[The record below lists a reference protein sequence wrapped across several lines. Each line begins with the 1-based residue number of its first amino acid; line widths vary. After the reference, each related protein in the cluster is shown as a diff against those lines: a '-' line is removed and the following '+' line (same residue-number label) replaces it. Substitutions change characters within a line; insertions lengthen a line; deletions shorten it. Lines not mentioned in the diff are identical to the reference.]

1 MSQVQSALQQTLQE
15 IQNLKRVQKHLD
27 KINLELD
34 SANRELTVLAD
45 RLEKEYQDIKQLES
59 LSMKSLF
66 HKILGSKEE
75 QMEKE
80 RQEYLQAT
88 LKYNEF
94 KKSLEILE
102 FERTVLQKK
111 LVDVSLLQ
119 NKLKTLKKQRE
130 QELLNSGTGVS
141 QTLKRIHA
149 KLDKLEIRRKEFDD
163 AIVAGKKSSAII
175 DQMLHYLEKA
185 KNWGDWDM
193 MGKGR
198 MASYNKH
205 SAIDQAREASINA
218 KYHLD
223 RFQQELFDLGTRN
236 YNFNLQINNLQNFTD
251 IFFDNLISDWIMQ
264 QKIKNALANVYSVRD
279 KVDRIVHSLEI
290 DLEEITPI
298 LNDLQKEKESIILNS

>member
-1 MSQVQSALQQTLQE
+1 MSQVQHTLQQTLQE
-15 IQNLKRVQKHLD
+15 IQNLKRVQKHFD
-27 KINLELD
+27 KINLELE
-34 SANRELTVLAD
+34 SAYKELDLLAD
-45 RLEKEYQDIKQLES
+45 KLEKEYQDIKDLEN

-102 FERTVLQKK
+102 FERSVLEKK
-111 LVDVSLLQ
+111 LIDVSLLD

-130 QELLNSGTGVS
+130 QELLVSGTPIS
-141 QTLKRIHA
+141 QKLKKLHRD
-149 KLDKLEIRRKEFDD
+149 LDKLEVRRKEFND
-163 AIVAGKKSSAII
+163 AIVAGRKANEVI

-198 MASYNKH
+198 LASYNKH
-205 SAIDQAREASINA
+205 SAIDKARESSYNA
-218 KYHLD
+218 KYLLD
-223 RFQQELFDLGTRN
+223 RFQQELFDLGTPN
-236 YNFNLQINNLQNFTD
+236 YNFNIQLNKLQNFTD

-264 QKIKNALANVYSVRD
+264 QKIKNALANVYAVRD
-279 KVDRIVHSLEI
+279 KVHLIVQSLQLDME
-290 DLEEITPI
+290 DITPKLQAI
-298 LNDLQKEKESIILNS
+298 QKEKESIILHA

>member
-1 MSQVQSALQQTLQE
+1 MSQIQTTLQETLQE

-27 KINLELD
+27 KINKELENSYKELD
-34 SANRELTVLAD
+34 RLED
-45 RLEKEYQDIKQLES
+45 KLEKEYQDIKQLEN

-94 KKSLEILE
+94 KKSMEILE
-102 FERTVLQKK
+102 FEQKVLQKK
-111 LVDVSLLQ
+111 IVDISLLE
-119 NKLKTLKKQRE
+119 NKLKTLKKKRE
-130 QELLNSGTGVS
+130 QELLEAGTPIS
-141 QTLKRIHA
+141 QKLQKLHA
-149 KLDKLEIRRKEFDD
+149 QLDKLEVRKKEFND
-163 AIVAGKKSSAII
+163 AITAGQKANAVI
-175 DQMLHYLEKA
+175 DKMLHYLEKA
-185 KNWGDWDM
+185 RNWGDWDM

-205 SAIDQAREASINA
+205 SAIDQAREASYNA
-218 KYHLD
+218 KYLLD
-223 RFQQELFDLGTRN
+223 RFQQELYDLGTRN
-236 YNFNLQINNLQNFTD
+236 YNFNIQLNNLQNFTD

-279 KVDRIVHSLEI
+279 KIDRILHSLKI
-290 DLEEITPI
+290 DLQEITPAMQAV
-298 LNDLQKEKESIILNS
+298 QKDIENIVLSS

>member
-1 MSQVQSALQQTLQE
+1 MSQVQHALQQTLQE

-27 KINLELD
+27 KINIELGDAYKELD
-34 SANRELTVLAD
+34 RLAD
-45 RLEKEYQDIKQLES
+45 KLEKEYQDIKQLEN

-80 RQEYLQAT
+80 RQEYLQAS

-102 FERTVLQKK
+102 FERSVLEKK
-111 LVDVSLLQ
+111 LVDISLLE

-130 QELLNSGTGVS
+130 QELLASGTPIS
-141 QTLKRIHA
+141 QKLRSLHRE
-149 KLDKLEIRRKEFDD
+149 LDKLEVRRKEFAD
-163 AIVAGKKSSAII
+163 AIEAGRKANAVI
-175 DQMLHYLEKA
+175 DKMLHFLEKA

-205 SAIDQAREASINA
+205 SAIDQAREASYNA
-218 KYHLD
+218 KYLLD
-223 RFQQELFDLGTRN
+223 RFQQELYDLGTRN
-236 YNFNLQINNLQNFTD
+236 YNFNLQLNNLQNFTD

-264 QKIKNALANVYSVRD
+264 QKIKNALANVYAVRD
-279 KVDRIVHSLEI
+279 KVDRLVQSLQI
-290 DLEEITPI
+290 DLEEITPKLQAI
-298 LNDLQKEKESIILNS
+298 QKEKEAIILNA